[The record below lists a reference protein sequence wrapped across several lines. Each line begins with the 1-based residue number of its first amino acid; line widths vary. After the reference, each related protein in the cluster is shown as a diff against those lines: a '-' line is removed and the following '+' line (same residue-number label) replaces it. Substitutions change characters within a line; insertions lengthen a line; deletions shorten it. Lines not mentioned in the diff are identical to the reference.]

1 MRAIV
6 GNSIVIEN
14 CTPGARMHY
23 QELLTF
29 PNPKYQKAV
38 SMGKWAGDIPR
49 EIVLYQRRGKDLII
63 PFGMLSDLFRHKDAF
78 QIVNNTF
85 HEGHKR
91 YDFGC
96 HIKPY
101 DYQQQAIEKALK
113 KRNGVIVAPCG
124 SGKTQI
130 ALAVAARLGLRTLW
144 LTHTGDL
151 MRQSMER
158 AKKCF
163 SLPLSAYG
171 TITAGRVNAGEVLT
185 FATVQTMARID
196 LEKYQDF
203 WDVVIVDECH
213 KCVGTPTNIMMFY
226 KVVNS
231 LNARFKI
238 GITATP
244 KRADGLERC
253 MFALLGETIHE
264 ITQKDVKDTTCP
276 VHVHFIETGYT
287 PDLNCVL
294 SADGT
299 LSYTRLISELTNDE
313 NRLSVISRMV
323 CDSARSGQKII
334 VLSERVA
341 HLEDLFRWCAGFGF
355 SREKMRILSS
365 MKTKRGRIERETA
378 LSDLNS
384 GEINVVFAT
393 YQLAKEGLDVPSLNL
408 LVLAS
413 PQKDR
418 TTVVQSV
425 GRVSRK
431 APGKAAGIV
440 WDFVDNF
447 GMLRGYARKRAG
459 YYKKLGCKVLTKM
472 S

>member
-1 MRAIV
+1 
-6 GNSIVIEN
+6 
-14 CTPGARMHY
+14 MHY

-85 HEGHKR
+85 HDGHKR

-101 DYQQQAIEKALK
+101 DYQQKAIEKALQ

-130 ALAVAARLGLRTLW
+130 ALAIAAKLGLRTLW

-163 SLPLSAYG
+163 SLPARAYG

-231 LNARFKI
+231 LNSRFKI

-264 ITQKDVKDTTCP
+264 ITQEDVKDTTCP
-276 VHVHFIETGYT
+276 VNVMFIETGYT
-287 PDLNCVL
+287 PELDRVL

-299 LSYTRLISELTNDE
+299 LSYTRLISELTGDPA
-313 NRLSVISRMV
+313 RTSLISKMLRRMV
-323 CDSARSGQKII
+323 SGSDSKII

-341 HLEDLFRWCAGFGF
+341 HLESILQNCKSIGIPE
-355 SREKMRILSS
+355 SKMRLLSATR
-365 MKTKRGRIERETA
+365 TKKNRKERERA
-378 LSDLNS
+378 LEDLNS
-384 GEINVVFAT
+384 GNINLVFAT
-393 YQLAKEGLDVPSLNL
+393 YQLAKEGLDVPNLNL

-431 APGKAAGIV
+431 APGKTVGVV

-447 GMLRGYARKRAG
+447 GMLRGYAKKRAG
-459 YYKKLGCKVLTKM
+459 YYKKLGCKVLT
-472 S
+472 